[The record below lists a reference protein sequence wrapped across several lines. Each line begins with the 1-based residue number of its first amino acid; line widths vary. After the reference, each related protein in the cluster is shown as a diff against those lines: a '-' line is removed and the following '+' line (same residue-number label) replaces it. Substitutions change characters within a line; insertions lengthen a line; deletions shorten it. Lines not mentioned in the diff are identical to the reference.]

1 MKKLLIAFAACILLF
16 GCGDNEDSSSYAG
29 FSVKRVGEEN
39 YGFIDVPENW
49 ELYEDEALKGSS
61 VIQYT
66 DPDGCN
72 VITMQFF
79 DDSDAITSAMNLGT
93 LLEDSVEELTSA
105 VVEFGGCKAYQL
117 GGYAVDSQRIM
128 ACWIFDG
135 DDGYTHVVS
144 IESNDESILALCDTY
159 LQDK

>member
-1 MKKLLIAFAACILLF
+1 MKKLLIIAAACVLLF
-16 GCGDNEDSSSYAG
+16 GCEGKEDSSFSG

-49 ELYEDEALKGSS
+49 ELYEDEVLKDGN

-66 DPDGCN
+66 DPDGYN

-79 DDSDAITSAMNLGT
+79 DDSDAVTSALNLGT

-117 GGYAVDSQRIM
+117 GGYAVDSRRIM

-135 DDGYTHVVS
+135 NDGYTHVVS
-144 IESNDESILALCDTY
+144 IESNDESVLALCDTY

>member
-1 MKKLLIAFAACILLF
+1 MKKLLIISAACALLF
-16 GCGDNEDSSSYAG
+16 GCGGKEDSSSSG
-29 FSVKRVGEEN
+29 FSVKRVGEAN

-49 ELYEDEALKGSS
+49 ELYEDEALEGSD

-66 DPDGCN
+66 DPDGLN
-72 VITMQFF
+72 VITMQFYN
-79 DDSDAITSAMNLGT
+79 DSDAVTSALNLGT
-93 LLEDSVEELTSA
+93 LLEDSVENLSSA

-117 GGYAVDSQRIM
+117 GGYAAESQRIM

-144 IESNDESILALCDTY
+144 IESNDESVLALCDTY
-159 LQDK
+159 LPDK